1 MLKSS
6 ISSTWSQLPEFSELL
21 VNATP
26 SRLKAGQVLFKIGD
40 KGDGCYRLDKGL
52 LKVALASP
60 TSGER
65 IVALIRS
72 GDFVGDLAMID
83 GMPRSASVMA
93 LTDCELRFV
102 KRTTFEQITQK
113 HPEIY
118 RHLVGVLAARLRE
131 TDDTIASLAFMT
143 IQARVAR
150 ALLELA
156 ECLGE
161 SALIPR
167 RVSQSDIAAMAGI
180 ARENASR
187 ILSDFE
193 RRGLLT
199 KSLDSYQIDIIKL
212 EREAHSYRH

>member
-1 MLKSS
+1 LKSS
-6 ISSTWSQLPEFSELL
+6 ISSTWSHLPEFSELL
-21 VNATP
+21 AGAAP
-26 SRLKAGQVLFKIGD
+26 RRLRAGQVLFRIGD
-40 KGDGCYRLDKGL
+40 RGDGCYRLDLGV
-52 LKVALASP
+52 LKIAMVSQHAR
-60 TSGER
+60 ER
-65 IVALIRS
+65 IIALIGS

-83 GMPRSASVMA
+83 GRPRSALVTA

-102 KRTTFEQITQK
+102 KRAKFEQITK
-113 HPEIY
+113 KYPEIY

-131 TDDTIASLAFMT
+131 SDDTIASLAFMT
-143 IQARVAR
+143 MKARVAR

-156 ECLGE
+156 ECFRA

-167 RVSQSDIAAMAGI
+167 SVSQGDIAAMAGI

-199 KSLDSYQIDIIKL
+199 KTVDSYQIDRTKL
-212 EREAHSYRH
+212 EREIRS